1 MYRLVIDFPMGENQE
16 EAVAQAKEIA
26 EKVVEVVKNTQV
38 KTVQYRLQYD
48 DDRSVKNYL
57 VVNENGHVGHKKTVV
72 NL

>member
-1 MYRLVIDFPMGENQE
+1 MGENQE